1 VNDRILL
8 IEGDAS
14 TNMLFAHV
22 NNCNTQAIQ
31 TVALDNQW
39 FGNIVIRTADRKD
52 THHCEPKTLPST
64 LAQHE
69 RLYVLVKY
77 QIVTMELDVMKGM
90 IDEMRTY
97 ADSVGDDT
105 KEIVEDIDKWISLAE
120 QTAMSHMTATTSV
133 PVIQLLQVDYMN
145 PNLVMEAIWDGRLQG
160 SSINTLKDEDEDREK
175 GSFDELF
182 EDVLI
187 DDSTAQVKN
196 FVSSSDWAQLFNQ
209 TPLRMRR
216 GSNYS
221 KRKSEFS
228 SDRTFESDFSS
239 ILQDLGLSR
248 GGARKVYL
256 RVPPHDQEI
265 EKGTPA
271 RSSRLR
277 KDVPQTVYPP
287 IYSSRNA

>member
-22 NNCNTQAIQ
+22 NNCDIRAIQ

-39 FGNIVIRTADRKD
+39 FGNIVKRTADRKN
-52 THHCEPKTLPST
+52 THHCEPRTLPLT

-90 IDEMRTY
+90 IDEMRTH
-97 ADSVGDDT
+97 ADSVGDDA
-105 KEIVEDIDKWISLAE
+105 KETVENIDKWISLAE

-160 SSINTLKDEDEDREK
+160 SSINTQKDDDDREK
-175 GSFDELF
+175 GAFDELF

-196 FVSSSDWAQLFNQ
+196 FVSSSDWTQLFNH
-209 TPLRMRR
+209 TPIRKRR
-216 GSNYS
+216 GSYYS

-228 SDRTFESDFSS
+228 SERTFESDFWS

-248 GGARKVYL
+248 GGAREVYL
-256 RVPPHDQEI
+256 RVLPHDQEI

-277 KDVPQTVYPP
+277 KDAPQTVSPP
-287 IYSSRNA
+287 IYTPRNA